1 MYILDDDF
9 TRAIDFAR
17 KLHTEHGQRHRKSG
31 ADVLSH
37 LLGVAAIVLENGG
50 TKEEVLAA
58 LLHDA
63 AEDCGGRATLAAI
76 SHEFGPRVSR
86 IVEECSDSLE
96 TTKNDRDN
104 WIIRKAAFL
113 KGIPKMSKSAC
124 LVEIADKLHNARA
137 TYRDVQIMGH
147 SLWDSLHRQV
157 DDQVAY
163 LRLCHRAL
171 SHRNPTVLSAE
182 LGLYVSL
189 LEVYCDPKALD
200 GKISNMKNYDSGPAI

>member
-9 TRAIDFAR
+9 TRALDFAR
-17 KLHTEHGQRHRKSG
+17 KLHTEHSQRERKSG

-50 TKEEVLAA
+50 AKDAVLAA

-63 AEDCGGRATLAAI
+63 AEDCGGEATLAAI
-76 SHEFGPRVSR
+76 RHEFNPRVAK

-96 TTKNDRDN
+96 ITKQDRDN
-104 WIIRKAAFL
+104 WIVRKSKFL
-113 KGIPKMSKSAC
+113 KKIPNLSKSAC
-124 LVEIADKLHNARA
+124 LVETADKLHNARA
-137 TYRDVQIMGH
+137 TYRDAQTMGRVLWE
-147 SLWDSLHRQV
+147 SLGRQV
-157 DDQVAY
+157 EDQVAY

-171 SHRNPTVLSAE
+171 SHRDPSVLNSE

-189 LEVYCDPKALD
+189 LEIYCDPKALD
-200 GKISNMKNYDSGPAI
+200 GKISNMKNYDIG